1 MKGFVMF
8 KKNLLVIVCLSLI
21 GIAACSKKDDDHG
34 APPVFVTTAPVKTI
48 AWQKSVQAT
57 GTLQAIQG
65 AQLKSEV
72 SGRVTKIYFKAGQVV
87 HAGDPLIDINP
98 SILLAQ
104 YNAAQANAQLQAANF
119 QRAKKL
125 YQQKI
130 ISKAD
135 YDNAFA
141 SAASTKSLA
150 DAAAA
155 NLAQARV
162 KAPFDGTAGINL
174 VNVGD
179 YVALGV
185 PLLNLQQLNK
195 LRVDFSVPEL
205 YAGMVKVGDKV
216 KLTIGDTGDTA
227 VTGQVIGID
236 SAIDQ
241 TTRML
246 ALQGIVSNDADH
258 HLLPGGYTQVT
269 LYYGPGTN
277 YVEVPQTAVV
287 DEDAS
292 HKVYILEGQK
302 AKEIPIEVGER
313 VGDQVI
319 VKSGLKPSQVI
330 ITSGLIKLHDGASV
344 IDEAAMAKM
353 QAAKKQ

>member
-1 MKGFVMF
+1 MKHFVMF
-8 KKNLLVIVCLSLI
+8 KKNFLGIVCLSLI
-21 GIAACSKKDDDHG
+21 GMVACSKKDDG
-34 APPVFVTTAPVKTI
+34 SSAPPVFVTTAPVKTI

-57 GTLQAIQG
+57 GSLKAIQG
-65 AQLKSEV
+65 AQLRSEV
-72 SGRVTKIYFKAGQVV
+72 AGRITKIYFKAGQVV

-98 SILLAQ
+98 SILFAQ
-104 YNAAQANAQLQAANF
+104 YKAAQANAQLQSENF

-141 SAASTKSLA
+141 NAANTKSLA

-174 VNVGD
+174 VNEGD
-179 YVALGV
+179 YVGLGI
-185 PLLNLQQLNK
+185 PLLNLQQLDK

-205 YAGMVKVGDKV
+205 YAGLIKVGDKV
-216 KLTIGDTGDTA
+216 KLMLGDTGDTIIA
-227 VTGQVIGID
+227 GQVTGID
-236 SAIDQ
+236 SAINQ

-246 ALQGIVSNDADH
+246 ALQGVMPNDAEH
-258 HLLPGGYTQVT
+258 HLLPGGYAQVT
-269 LYYGPGTN
+269 LYYGPSTS

-287 DEDAS
+287 NEDAS
-292 HKVYILEGQK
+292 HKVYITENQK
-302 AKEIPIEVGER
+302 AKEVPIEVGER

-319 VKSGLKPSQVI
+319 VKSGLKPGQVI

-344 IDEAAMAKM
+344 IDETSMAKM